1 MIPYKIFKNVC
12 HHCAKLTLD
21 PMGKI
26 FKLFVSETNKL
37 TGKLTLLEYALDGLV
52 TEFVWVLFIC
62 FLYGL

>member
-1 MIPYKIFKNVC
+1 
-12 HHCAKLTLD
+12 
-21 PMGKI
+21 MGKI

-62 FLYGL
+62 FLYGW